1 MMNQRDSAVDG
12 AVIVRGEAS
21 GLVQDVE
28 VRSHRFNADEP
39 TSVGGTDKGPTPYDL
54 LLAALGS
61 CASMTIALYARRK
74 GWPLT
79 EVTVQLRHS
88 RIHADDCAECETKD
102 GRLDR
107 IEWNF
112 QLDGDL
118 NDEQRARLLEI
129 AQRCPVHRTL
139 LSEISI
145 GRLQA

>member
-1 MMNQRDSAVDG
+1 MTNQGESGVDST
-12 AVIVRGEAS
+12 VIVRGLAS
-21 GLVQDVE
+21 GFAQDVE

-88 RIHADDCAECETKD
+88 RIHAEDCAECETKE

-107 IEWNF
+107 IEWSF
-112 QLDGDL
+112 QLNGDL
-118 NDEQRARLLEI
+118 NGEQRARLLEI

-145 GRLQA
+145 GRPEA